1 MSTSTVAHAA
11 RHSLRAAPRLRARD
25 GARGGRPP
33 HAALARRAR
42 ASTPRRALVVA
53 AAASDDVEPAP
64 RDYTGELRMPPPVE
78 QTPEVLPAM
87 LFPADEVLLPGST
100 QVLHLYEARFLAL
113 LDEVTARTGGLFAHV
128 TFLPPSPGAPID
140 EGLRVNQVAT
150 LVRVEEVQREEV
162 GAKVTVIGESRLQ
175 LVDLRDSDP
184 YVRAAFL
191 AVPTMGAE
199 GTLAYTPSEEEM
211 AEVEALTEF
220 IDTAVNDVV
229 TLVDRLVGEDGADPE
244 SLWDISGAADDVEWG
259 HAEVGNLRRAMA
271 WVEGPSITLD
281 DLDEPVSA
289 DEADWLAPMLEE
301 RVAHS
306 ELQLAERLS
315 FACLQVAPAS
325 TEADLARL
333 MSCRSIAMSTSHG
346 LMDRLKLGQIV
357 LDEQRSAL
365 RAKLALKSA
374 FGGGGDAEDAGDAG
388 DAGDVGDAGNGD
400 GDVPG
405 EGGTGTRGPD

>member
-1 MSTSTVAHAA
+1 M
-11 RHSLRAAPRLRARD
+11 
-25 GARGGRPP
+25 
-33 HAALARRAR
+33 
-42 ASTPRRALVVA
+42 
-53 AAASDDVEPAP
+53 
-64 RDYTGELRMPPPVE
+64 
-78 QTPEVLPAM
+78 
-87 LFPADEVLLPGST
+87 
-100 QVLHLYEARFLAL
+100 
-113 LDEVTARTGGLFAHV
+113 
-128 TFLPPSPGAPID
+128 
-140 EGLRVNQVAT
+140 NQVAT

-175 LVDLRDSDP
+175 LVEVRDSDP

-191 AVPTMGAE
+191 TVPTMGAE

-229 TLVDRLVGEDGADPE
+229 ALVDRLIGEDGEDPE
-244 SLWDISGAADDVEWG
+244 SLWDISGAVDDVEWG

-281 DLDEPVSA
+281 DLDGPVSA

-325 TEADLARL
+325 TQGDLARL

-346 LMDRLKLGQIV
+346 LMDRLKLGQTGP
-357 LDEQRSAL
+357 DEQRSAPREA
-365 RAKLALKSA
+365 RAQ
-374 FGGGGDAEDAGDAG
+374 
-388 DAGDVGDAGNGD
+388 VG
-400 GDVPG
+400 V
-405 EGGTGTRGPD
+405 R